1 MDWSSLTLGEER
13 GCFADDCHNTQP
25 GKLPP
30 EIPLRAAGGILT
42 RRGLAVALLL
52 SAVSCYLC
60 GEVCRSW
67 FVSGQKM
74 LVVQELSWKGLQ
86 LSVHLRRACGRKAQ
100 NKDLKTWCWSCWVH
114 PGTDLKTR
122 PMRSFFLSVRG
133 KKHFNPMTK
142 ISFPIVPLLCHLLGR
157 IT

>member
-30 EIPLRAAGGILT
+30 EIPLRAAGGILM
-42 RRGLAVALLL
+42 RRGFAVALLL

-67 FVSGQKM
+67 FVSGTKM

-86 LSVHLRRACGRKAQ
+86 YQHIFAELVA
-100 NKDLKTWCWSCWVH
+100 
-114 PGTDLKTR
+114 
-122 PMRSFFLSVRG
+122 VR
-133 KKHFNPMTK
+133 HRIK
-142 ISFPIVPLLCHLLGR
+142 ISKPGAGLAGFIWAQ
-157 IT
+157 T